1 MQRVLLMILLVFVCA
16 AANAQIFKRTGP
28 DGQVYF
34 SDQPGPD
41 AERVDV
47 SPAQAVSLPPLPE
60 ATETAEQAGSDSTN
74 PQDEVTAAYNE
85 FSITSPTSDQGVR
98 ANNGNVTIQLSL
110 QPALR
115 SGHIIVLN
123 VDGEDGES
131 SSTSS
136 SLVIGLE
143 NMSRGLHTVWA
154 TVVDAEGNALIQTEP
169 VSFYVLRV
177 ALGG

>member
-1 MQRVLLMILLVFVCA
+1 MQRILLVLLLFSCA
-16 AANAQIFKRTGP
+16 TANSQIFRRTGP

-41 AERVDV
+41 AERVEV

-60 ATETAEQAGSDSTN
+60 PAETTEQTGSDTRDSQN
-74 PQDEVTAAYNE
+74 EATAAYTE

-98 ANNGNVTIQLSL
+98 ANNGDVTIHLSL
-110 QPALR
+110 QPVLR
-115 SGHIIVLN
+115 SGHTIVLN

-136 SLVIGLE
+136 SLLIGLN

-154 TVVDAEGNALIQTEP
+154 TVVDAEGNALIKTEP

>member
-1 MQRVLLMILLVFVCA
+1 MQRILMILLVFACA
-16 AANAQIFKRTGP
+16 TASAQVFKRTGP

-41 AERVDV
+41 AEQVDV
-47 SPAQAVSLPPLPE
+47 TPAQAVTLPPLPE
-60 ATETAEQAGSDSTN
+60 PTDTMEQAGSDSTD
-74 PQDEVTAAYNE
+74 PQIEFTAAYTE
-85 FSITSPTSDQGVR
+85 FSITSPTRDEGVR
-98 ANNGNVTIQLSL
+98 ANDGNVTVHLSL
-110 QPALR
+110 QPALQ
-115 SGHIIVLN
+115 SGHTIVFN

-136 SLVIGLE
+136 SMLIGLN

-154 TVVDAEGNALIQTEP
+154 TVVDAEGNDLIKTEP

-177 ALGG
+177 AVGR